1 MKLAN
6 LIDAIQPAAVLG
18 PAALETP
25 VLALHYRSDEV
36 VPGGVFFAIPGFIA
50 DGHTYIDDACR
61 RGAVAVVAEKP
72 HTATAPLLQVA
83 SSRAALAQA
92 AAAYYDHP
100 SRDLVLVGLT
110 GTNGKTTVS
119 YLLEAMLNRA
129 GRSTGV
135 IGTVNYRHGDRIVP
149 AARTTPE
156 SLDLQR
162 LLAEMRRQGASHV
175 VMEVASHGIELRR
188 VDACWFDVAAFINLT
203 QDHLDFHGDME
214 CYWRSKKSLF
224 TRILPAGPK
233 GKRAV
238 AVINRDDP
246 RGRELAAALAGQR
259 PTITFG
265 RDAANDIRPEVRHND
280 LTGLQ
285 AVLHTPKG
293 AVSVRSALVGDHNLE
308 NIMTAAG
315 CAVALDL
322 PLEAVAAGVAA
333 TPAVPGRLEAVP
345 DPRGRFIYVDYA
357 HTPDALENVLKAL
370 NALRR
375 RRLICVFGCGGDRD
389 RSKRPLMGEIAG
401 RLSDLAVLTSDNPRT
416 EDPLAIIA
424 DVLEGVRRCA
434 PRAYEIGR
442 PPGPVA
448 ERGHIV
454 VPDRRQAI
462 RLAVRLAQARD
473 TILIAGKGHETYQII
488 GRAAIPFDDREEVDR
503 ALSEAAARPG
513 KERA

>member
-6 LIDAIQPAAVLG
+6 LIDAIQPAAVLE
-18 PAALETP
+18 PAVLEAP
-25 VLALHYRSDEV
+25 VVSLHYRSDEV
-36 VPGGVFFAIPGFIA
+36 TPGGVFFAIAGFAA
-50 DGHTYIDDACR
+50 DGHAFIDDACR

-72 HTATAPLLQVA
+72 QTAPVPLLQVA
-83 SSRAALAQA
+83 SSRAALARA
-92 AAAYYDHP
+92 AAAFYDHP
-100 SRDLVLVGLT
+100 SRDLVLIGLT

-119 YLLEAMLNRA
+119 YLLEAMLNQA
-129 GRSTGV
+129 GRSAGV
-135 IGTVNYRHGDRIVP
+135 VGTVNYRHGGREVA

-175 VMEVASHGIELRR
+175 VMEVASHGLDLHR
-188 VDACWFDVAAFINLT
+188 VDACWFDVAAFTNLT

-214 CYWRSKKSLF
+214 GYWRSKKSLF

-233 GKRAV
+233 GARAV
-238 AVINRDDP
+238 AVINRDDS
-246 RGRELAAALAGQR
+246 RGRELAAELAGKR
-259 PTITFG
+259 PLITCG
-265 RDAANDIRPEVRHND
+265 RGAENDIRPDVRHSD
-280 LTGLQ
+280 LTGLE

-293 AVSVRSALVGDHNLE
+293 AVRVRSALVGDHNLE

-322 PLEAVAAGVAA
+322 PLEAVRAGVAA
-333 TPAVPGRLEAVP
+333 TASVPGRLEAVT
-345 DPRGRFIYVDYA
+345 DPQGRFIYVDYA

-389 RSKRPLMGEIAG
+389 RRKRPLMGEIAG

-424 DVLEGVRRCA
+424 DALEGVRRSA
-434 PRAYEIGR
+434 PRAYEMGELLS
-442 PPGPVA
+442 PLA
-448 ERGHIV
+448 ERGHVV
-454 VPDRRQAI
+454 VPDRREAI
-462 RLAVRLAQARD
+462 RLAVRLAQAGD

-488 GRAAIPFDDREEVDR
+488 GRRTIPFDDREEVAR
-503 ALSEAAARPG
+503 ALAEAADHAG